1 MSLYCIIVIIDLD
14 KLKLM
19 HRILYKWIDL
29 PPHGSKESYRPNPIV
44 YFLNNS
50 PTYNL
55 YRHTIIDKMN
65 KTARLPRYNS
75 NRYDARN
82 LMTAKNNELK
92 DKLIEEINKVNPRA
106 LELNHLMESLQESLK
121 LITMTEETVK
131 GSGGNVYAGV
141 SMSDDVIFK
150 EYKLMTPDDVSKKV
164 LTTSYYKLSPGGG
177 KKNVRSKRNK
187 CMHMHTCKRKRKH
200 KRVSMKMN

>member
-1 MSLYCIIVIIDLD
+1 
-14 KLKLM
+14 M
-19 HRILYKWIDL
+19 HRILYRWVDL
-29 PPHGSKESYRPNPIV
+29 PQHGSKESYRPNPIV

-55 YRHTIIDKMN
+55 YRNTIIDKMN
-65 KTARLPRYNS
+65 KIARLPRYN
-75 NRYDARN
+75 RYDAKDF
-82 LMTAKNNELK
+82 MTAKNNELK
-92 DKLIEEINKVNPRA
+92 DKLIEEINKVNPRE

-141 SMSDDVIFK
+141 SMPDAVIFK

-164 LTTSYYKLSPGGG
+164 LLTTSHYKPFPGGG
-177 KKNVRSKRNK
+177 KKRKK
-187 CMHMHTCKRKRKH
+187 CVHTCKRKHKR

>member
-1 MSLYCIIVIIDLD
+1 
-14 KLKLM
+14 M
-19 HRILYKWIDL
+19 HRTLYRWVDL

-55 YRHTIIDKMN
+55 YRNTIIDKMN
-65 KTARLPRYNS
+65 KIARLPRYN
-75 NRYDARN
+75 RYDAKDF
-82 LMTAKNNELK
+82 MTAKNNELK
-92 DKLIEEINKVNPRA
+92 DQLIKEIIEVNPRA
-106 LELNHLMESLQESLK
+106 IELSHLMESLQESLK

-141 SMSDDVIFK
+141 SMPDAVIFK
-150 EYKLMTPDDVSKKV
+150 EYKLMTPDNVSEKV
-164 LTTSYYKLSPGGG
+164 LSTTSYYKPFPGGG
-177 KKNVRSKRNK
+177 KKRKK
-187 CMHMHTCKRKRKH
+187 CVHTCKRKNKR